1 MRSSNQAEI
10 RRAFTQQAGGFE
22 SERMNFSQKTYLAD
36 AVSKIAP
43 WKTDAVL
50 EVAAGTCACGRAIA
64 PYAGSVTCLDMTPA
78 MLAVGRTAAER
89 EQIGNIHFVLGD
101 AAELPFLDSSF
112 EIVFSRLAFHHFP
125 DIETP
130 FAEMMRVLKPG
141 GKLVLIDMA
150 AAEKP
155 LRETA
160 DQIDRRRDPSHVHT
174 LSRAEMLELYRRH
187 GLSVLR
193 CETVRMPMVLQNW
206 LDHTETPEPI
216 QNEIKTRMEEELAGG
231 EKTGFAPYRD
241 GTAIKFDHRWVLI
254 IGRK

>member
-1 MRSSNQAEI
+1 
-10 RRAFTQQAGGFE
+10 
-22 SERMNFSQKTYLAD
+22 
-36 AVSKIAP
+36 
-43 WKTDAVL
+43 
-50 EVAAGTCACGRAIA
+50 
-64 PYAGSVTCLDMTPA
+64 
-78 MLAVGRTAAER
+78 MLAVGRTAAEG

-150 AAEKP
+150 AAEEP